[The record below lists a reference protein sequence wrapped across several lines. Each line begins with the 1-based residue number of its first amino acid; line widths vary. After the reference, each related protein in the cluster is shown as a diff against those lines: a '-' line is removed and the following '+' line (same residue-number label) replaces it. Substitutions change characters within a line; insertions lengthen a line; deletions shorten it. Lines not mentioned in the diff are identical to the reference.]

1 MKLTVT
7 IHTEFIRLDALMKLS
22 GCADTGGQAKAGIQE
37 GEVIVNGEV
46 CTQRGKKIRPGDVVT
61 VADAEIEVVIEQE

>member
-1 MKLTVT
+1 MNVTVT

-37 GEVIVNGEV
+37 GEVLVNGQV

-61 VADAEIEVVIEQE
+61 VADADITVVYEQT

>member
-7 IHTEFIRLDALMKLS
+7 IHTEYIRLDALMKLS

-37 GEVIVNGEV
+37 GEVLVNGEV
-46 CTQRGKKIRPGDVVT
+46 CTQRGKKIRPGDTVT
-61 VADAEIEVVIEQE
+61 VADAEISVEYVQE

>member
-37 GEVIVNGEV
+37 GEVAVNGEV

-61 VADAEIEVVIEQE
+61 VADADIEVVFEQE

>member
-37 GEVIVNGEV
+37 GEVLVNGEV

-61 VADAEIEVVIEQE
+61 VADADITVEYAAV

>member
-61 VADAEIEVVIEQE
+61 VADAEIEVVFEQE